1 MDVPRRHG
9 HSGDN
14 TVVRVGR
21 LVRQVIK
28 SAGLAGPL
36 HITCL
41 RVRAA
46 HLLAGTALVL
56 FDLLCPLRPAL
67 PRLPFQ
73 LLQPLLLI
81 GVQQLPIVPG
91 LFQYL
96 YCLL

>member
-56 FDLLCPLRPAL
+56 
-67 PRLPFQ
+67 
-73 LLQPLLLI
+73 
-81 GVQQLPIVPG
+81 
-91 LFQYL
+91 
-96 YCLL
+96 